1 MGVSVEGVVVGSG
14 ARVVGVVVG
23 GVVEGIAVT
32 VTGAGF
38 VMFEVSTKMT
48 SLSAPAPTSAS
59 PTKEPPVKSSVQL

>member
-1 MGVSVEGVVVGSG
+1 
-14 ARVVGVVVG
+14 
-23 GVVEGIAVT
+23 VVEGIAVT